1 MPSEAQAR
9 VTINRLLEDAGW
21 RFFPDRDGRRENI
34 VCEHRAKKKVFAPNV
49 DLGADFE
56 HAPDGFVDY
65 VLLNSDDRPV
75 AVVEAKRESID
86 PLTAK
91 EQARTY
97 AAGLG
102 ASHIF
107 LSNGLVHYYWNLRQG
122 NPVKVSRFLP
132 LEELGRAAEWTP
144 DPQKLA
150 AVEVDENYIAV
161 SQDAAWMGYTPEERA
176 AVGVNKKIR
185 LLRDYQVAAVRALQ
199 QAALPGKHRFL
210 FEMATGTGKTLLSA
224 AIAKLYLRTGN
235 AQRILFLV
243 DRLELESQAWRN
255 FNAYLAADAISTVV
269 YKERRDDWK
278 KAQVVV
284 TTIQSLAA
292 KNRFLTEFAP
302 TDFELLVSDE
312 AHRTISGNN
321 RAIFEYFNGAK
332 LGLTATPKDYLKGVD
347 DQNRQDDPLAYERRL
362 LLDTYRTFGCDDG
375 IPTFRYSLL
384 DAVRH
389 RPPYLVNPVALDA
402 RTEITTQML
411 ADGYAVKVEADEDGQ
426 ETELVF
432 EGRDFERRFF
442 SDETNLSFVHCF
454 LDHAKRDPLTGEIGK
469 TIFFAVRRHH
479 ATKLV
484 ALLNEE
490 ASVRWPEAYGEGSS
504 FAVQVT
510 SDIPGAQQMTLDFAN
525 NNLNGKSRWRAEEF
539 RDYDTSRT
547 RVCVTVGMM
556 TTGYDCEDVLNVV
569 LARPIFSPTDFIQIK
584 GRGTRLFT
592 FEHEATGRS
601 AGKDGFALFDFF
613 ANCEFFEDE
622 FDYDEELA
630 LPKGQKKGD
639 GSNGGGGGGAPGP
652 DSYTNT
658 SADPISTV
666 QTDPIGDDGMRID
679 REMYRQRFATQAQEA
694 AACHPELRSAVE
706 TQDWPAAEALVSQ
719 LLMEKPEDFW
729 NLVKLQKVF
738 RSDRNPTLREI
749 LKVIFGLLPGVATRE
764 QLVVELFDRFVATQP
779 VDATSIRE
787 MRQVFESFILDGEV
801 RQYLDNREFGR
812 LRARDTALAISVKTL
827 GPERLQLLV
836 DYIRA
841 EIRLDDFADVA

>member
-1 MPSEAQAR
+1 M
-9 VTINRLLEDAGW
+9 
-21 RFFPDRDGRRENI
+21 
-34 VCEHRAKKKVFAPNV
+34 
-49 DLGADFE
+49 
-56 HAPDGFVDY
+56 
-65 VLLNSDDRPV
+65 
-75 AVVEAKRESID
+75 
-86 PLTAK
+86 
-91 EQARTY
+91 
-97 AAGLG
+97 
-102 ASHIF
+102 
-107 LSNGLVHYYWNLRQG
+107 
-122 NPVKVSRFLP
+122 
-132 LEELGRAAEWTP
+132 
-144 DPQKLA
+144 
-150 AVEVDENYIAV
+150 
-161 SQDAAWMGYTPEERA
+161 
-176 AVGVNKKIR
+176 
-185 LLRDYQVAAVRALQ
+185 
-199 QAALPGKHRFL
+199 
-210 FEMATGTGKTLLSA
+210 
-224 AIAKLYLRTGN
+224 
-235 AQRILFLV
+235 
-243 DRLELESQAWRN
+243 
-255 FNAYLAADAISTVV
+255 
-269 YKERRDDWK
+269 
-278 KAQVVV
+278 
-284 TTIQSLAA
+284 
-292 KNRFLTEFAP
+292 
-302 TDFELLVSDE
+302 
-312 AHRTISGNN
+312 
-321 RAIFEYFNGAK
+321 
-332 LGLTATPKDYLKGVD
+332 
-347 DQNRQDDPLAYERRL
+347 
-362 LLDTYRTFGCDDG
+362 
-375 IPTFRYSLL
+375 
-384 DAVRH
+384 
-389 RPPYLVNPVALDA
+389 
-402 RTEITTQML
+402 
-411 ADGYAVKVEADEDGQ
+411 
-426 ETELVF
+426 
-432 EGRDFERRFF
+432 
-442 SDETNLSFVHCF
+442 
-454 LDHAKRDPLTGEIGK
+454 
-469 TIFFAVRRHH
+469 
-479 ATKLV
+479 
-484 ALLNEE
+484 
-490 ASVRWPEAYGEGSS
+490 
-504 FAVQVT
+504 
-510 SDIPGAQQMTLDFAN
+510 
-525 NNLNGKSRWRAEEF
+525 
-539 RDYDTSRT
+539 
-547 RVCVTVGMM
+547 
-556 TTGYDCEDVLNVV
+556 LNVL

-639 GSNGGGGGGAPGP
+639 GGNGGGGGGAPGP